1 MGGWFV
7 CADFYAEWWSFAPL
21 DGVGKGGARVCDT
34 KVQLLLLSRHEPRK
48 KKNRIKLKDNF
59 EKSSRSFQSLDWRV

>member
-1 MGGWFV
+1 MRYKSLTAAAV
-7 CADFYAEWWSFAPL
+7 
-21 DGVGKGGARVCDT
+21 
-34 KVQLLLLSRHEPRK
+34 LSRHEPRK